1 MTEGLPPDH
10 GKPAG
15 ITADIAA
22 IVAADIA
29 AAVSA
34 GGRYELP
41 PGPSWTDGMLLML
54 LQMML
59 AGAL

>member
-1 MTEGLPPDH
+1 MTEGLPPEH

-29 AAVSA
+29 AAVSMA
-34 GGRYELP
+34 AAREQIQTATWP
-41 PGPSWTDGMLLML
+41 VMD
-54 LQMML
+54 
-59 AGAL
+59 

>member
-1 MTEGLPPDH
+1 MTEGLPPEH

-29 AAVSA
+29 AAVSMA
-34 GGRYELP
+34 AA
-41 PGPSWTDGMLLML
+41 
-54 LQMML
+54 Q
-59 AGAL
+59 GADTNCHQAHHGLKVCCLCSCR

>member
-22 IVAADIA
+22 IVTADIA
-29 AAVSA
+29 AAVSMA
-34 GGRYELP
+34 A
-41 PGPSWTDGMLLML
+41 D
-54 LQMML
+54 Q
-59 AGAL
+59 GADTNCHQARHGLTVCCLCSCR